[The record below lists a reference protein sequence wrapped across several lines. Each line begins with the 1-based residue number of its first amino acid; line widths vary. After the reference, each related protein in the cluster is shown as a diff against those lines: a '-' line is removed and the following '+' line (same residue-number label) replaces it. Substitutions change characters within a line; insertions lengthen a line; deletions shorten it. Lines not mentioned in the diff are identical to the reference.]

1 MRKTR
6 LLVSLV
12 ASAALVGLLA
22 VASFAQEFRGRIQ
35 GIVTDSS
42 QAVIPGATVTLAN
55 VNTQVKTV
63 RQTNEAGLYRFDN
76 VDPGAYTITV
86 EAGGFSK
93 FLQENIQVRSQGD
106 VTVNATLTPGQITET
121 VTISASPV
129 EVQFNQTNV
138 TLTIDTKLAE
148 EVPRLDRNP
157 FKLSLLNP
165 AAVDTRRGEMMPYH
179 SWAANSVELGGGTDK
194 KNDLQVDG
202 SPIGVGH
209 KASYTPN
216 PDSIQEVNVQQNAV
230 DAEVGHSAG
239 GTVSMTLKSG
249 TNEYHGT
256 LFYLGRQP
264 VLNAVT
270 NRVTGVK
277 SAERR
282 NMWGGT
288 IGHPIIKSK
297 LFNFFSYEQ
306 WKPRTPG
313 PTLMTVPT
321 ALEQQGD
328 FSKSLGT
335 TGLMRIV
342 YDPWT
347 TVFDPTTN
355 KATRTPFAGNQVPQ
369 QRWDALS
376 ARIMK
381 NFGVYVPNR
390 NPDNVTG
397 LNNFSTLTVSAWNY
411 WNLSDRG
418 DWYVNDKWRVYGRVS
433 RFHTV
438 QDTIAPDLVK
448 SEMYVPGGSARHSW
462 SFSGDA
468 IWTANATTVM
478 NFHGDYHSLVDNF
491 ASPSAELG
499 SEGLGKIW
507 PNSNWY
513 APFSGS
519 GFPDYWPAFSV
530 VGPGRTTTLGR
541 AGFWFQ
547 QPNGNAFNAKISQQ
561 RGAHYLKAG
570 FDTRRSGGISL
581 VNTSRAQFYLQSAFT
596 ADTFLSPNTNL
607 AGNEWATL
615 LLGALSNDSL
625 FNIKAIKKSRTEFY
639 AGFFQDDWKL
649 TRRITLNLGIRYE
662 YDTPWHDPDYHMSV
676 GPDLTQPYTEMQQN
690 PPVFPS
696 SVTSL
701 LKTPYKYNGAWVFES
716 SSHVGIWTPQKTV
729 FMPRLGFA
737 FRVND
742 RTALRFGYARY
753 VTPNEYNFVN
763 PPYSGFEA
771 INFLEPAYMGFDA
784 QQNPLPL
791 LQGVPQQTISN
802 PFPASN
808 PLLTP
813 KGQTNGKYFGF
824 GETNVAYANPDFK
837 RPVNDRLN
845 LTFSRQLPNSILAE
859 VTYFANLGHQQIFS
873 YNYNQFDPN
882 LAYTY
887 KGQVDVSVPNPFY
900 HYLTPSVFPGPL
912 RNVQT
917 VTVRSLLVQYPQ
929 YGGLWMAFRN
939 GQLERYHSLQFK
951 VQRAF
956 RNGYNFLVGYN
967 YRREKSQQYYDE
979 VATYQDNMQF
989 QDSSSPHHSM
999 SIAGTYN
1006 FPFGKDRPFF
1016 QNLPRV
1022 VEAVVGGWQAAGA
1035 WYFNSGNYLRFGPMV
1050 ATGDPVLPNPTPKAW
1065 FDKSKFSILP
1075 SYTPRTNPWQYPDVK
1090 GPIYWEIQSTLSKTF
1105 KFRERYG
1112 LELKMAAY
1120 NLTNR
1125 MNWADPS
1132 TSVTSSTFGQTL
1144 SQNISTGRQMEFSGK
1159 ITF

>member
-1 MRKTR
+1 MRKAN
-6 LLVSLV
+6 LFVSLIML
-12 ASAALVGLLA
+12 ATLVGLLA
-22 VASFAQEFRGRIQ
+22 TAGFAQEFRGRIQ

-42 QAVIPGATVTLAN
+42 QAVIPGASVTLTN
-55 VNTQVKTV
+55 VSTAVKTV

-76 VDPGAYTITV
+76 VDPGPYTITV
-86 EAGGFSK
+86 EASGFSR
-93 FLQENIQVRSQGD
+93 FLQENVQVRSQGD
-106 VTVNATLTPGQITET
+106 ITVNATLTPGQITET
-121 VTISASPV
+121 VTITASPV

-165 AAVDTRRGEMMPYH
+165 AAVETRRGEMNPYN
-179 SWAANSVELGGGTDK
+179 SWAANSMELGGGTDK
-194 KNDLQVDG
+194 KNDLEVDG

-216 PDSIQEVNVQQNAV
+216 TDSIQEVNVQQNAV
-230 DAEVGHSAG
+230 DAEMGHSAG
-239 GTVSMTLKSG
+239 GTISMTLKSG
-249 TNEYHGT
+249 TNDYHGT

-264 VLNAVT
+264 RLNAVT
-270 NRVTGVK
+270 NRTTLVK
-277 SAERR
+277 SAEKR

-313 PTLMTVPT
+313 PTLLTVPT

-328 FSKSLGT
+328 FSQSLNTNGT
-335 TGLMRIV
+335 MRTI
-342 YDPWT
+342 YDPWS
-347 TVFDPTTN
+347 TVFDAAAN
-355 KATRTPFAGNQVPQ
+355 KATRTPFSGNKIPA
-369 QRWDALS
+369 QRFDPLS
-376 ARIMK
+376 LRVMK
-381 NFGVYVPNR
+381 DFAVYAPNR
-390 NPDNVTG
+390 TPDNITG
-397 LNNFSTLTVSAWNY
+397 LNNFSALTVAVWNY

-433 RFHTV
+433 RFHTI
-438 QDTIAPDLVK
+438 QTTAAPDLVK

-468 IWTANATTVM
+468 IWTATATTVM
-478 NFHGDYHSLVDNF
+478 NFHGDYHNLVDDF

-499 SEGLGKIW
+499 SQGLGKIW
-507 PNSNWY
+507 TNSNWY

-519 GFPDYWPAFSV
+519 GFPDYWPAV
-530 VGPGRTTTLGR
+530 TVGGTTLGR

-547 QPNGNAFNAKISQQ
+547 HPNGNAFNAKISQQ

-581 VNTSRAQFYLQSAFT
+581 VNTSRAQFYFTADVT
-596 ADTFLSPNTNL
+596 ADTFLSPNTKL
-607 AGNEWATL
+607 VGDEFATL
-615 LLGALSNDSL
+615 LLGALSNNSL
-625 FNIKAIKKSRTEFY
+625 FNIKAVKKPRTEFY
-639 AGFFQDDWKL
+639 AAYLQDDWKL
-649 TRRITLNLGIRYE
+649 TRRITLNLGLRWE
-662 YDTPWHDPDYHMSV
+662 YDTPWHDPDYHLSL
-676 GPDLTQPYTEMQQN
+676 GPDLTQPITEMQQT
-690 PPVFPS
+690 PPVVPS

-701 LKTPYKYNGAWVFES
+701 QKVPYKFNGAWVFED
-716 SSHVGIWTPQKTV
+716 SSHNGIWAPQKTV
-729 FMPRLGFA
+729 FMPRLGMA

-784 QQNPLPL
+784 QQNPLAL
-791 LQGVPQQTISN
+791 LQGIPQETFSN

-808 PLLTP
+808 PLLAP
-813 KGQTNGKYFGF
+813 KGKTNGKYFGL
-824 GETNVAYANPDFK
+824 GETNVAWANQNFK

-845 LTFSRQLPNSILAE
+845 LTFSRQLPGAIVAE
-859 VTYFANLGHQQIFS
+859 LTYFANFGHQQMFS
-873 YNYNQFDPN
+873 YNYNQVDPT

-887 KGQVDVSVPNPFY
+887 KGAVDVSIPNPFY
-900 HYLTPSVFPGPL
+900 HYLTTSVFPGPL
-912 RNVQT
+912 RNQQNT
-917 VTVRSLLVQYPQ
+917 TVRSMLVQYPQ
-929 YGGLWMAFRN
+929 YGGLWMAFRS
-939 GQLERYHSLQFK
+939 GQLERYHSVQLK

-967 YRREKSQQYYDE
+967 YRREKSGQYYDE

-989 QDSSSPHHSM
+989 QDSNSPHHSL
-999 SIAGTYN
+999 SIAGTYE
-1006 FPFGKDRPFF
+1006 FPFGKGRPFL
-1016 QNLPRV
+1016 QNMPRV
-1022 VEAVVGGWQAAGA
+1022 AEAIVGGWQVAGA
-1035 WYFNSGNYLRFGPMV
+1035 WYFNSGDYLRFGSMV
-1050 ATGDPVLPNPTPKAW
+1050 ATGDPAVANPTPKQW
-1065 FDKSKFSILP
+1065 FDISKLSILP
-1075 SYTPRTNPWQYPDVK
+1075 SYTPRTNPWQYPDVR

-1105 KFRERYG
+1105 KITERTG
-1112 LELKMAAY
+1112 VELKMAAY

-1125 MNWADPS
+1125 LNRSDPS

-1144 SQNISTGRQMEFSGK
+1144 TQYISTGRQMEFSLK

>member
-1 MRKTR
+1 MRKAGVF
-6 LLVSLV
+6 VSLLIL
-12 ASAALVGLLA
+12 AALVGLLA
-22 VASFAQEFRGRIQ
+22 SAGLAQEFRGRIQ

-42 QAVIPGATVTLAN
+42 QAVIPGASVTLAN

-63 RQTNEAGLYRFDN
+63 RQTNEAGIYRFDN
-76 VDPGAYTITV
+76 VDPGAYTITI
-86 EAGGFSK
+86 EASGFSK
-93 FLQENIQVRSQGD
+93 FLQENVQVRSQGD
-106 VTVNATLTPGQITET
+106 ITVNATLTPGQVTET

-129 EVQFNQTNV
+129 EVQFNSTNV
-138 TLTIDTKLAE
+138 TMTIDTKLAE

-165 AAVDTRRGEMMPYH
+165 AAVETRRGEMMPYH
-179 SWAANSVELGGGTDK
+179 SWSANSVELGGGTDK

-264 VLNAVT
+264 VLNAIT
-270 NRVTGVK
+270 NRTTGVK
-277 SAERR
+277 SAEKR

-288 IGHPIIKSK
+288 IGHPIIRSK

-313 PTLMTVPT
+313 PTLFTVPT
-321 ALEQQGD
+321 TLEQQGD
-328 FSKSLGT
+328 FSQSLNTKGT
-335 TGLMRIV
+335 MRTI

-347 TVFDPTTN
+347 TVFDAAAN
-355 KATRTPFAGNQVPQ
+355 KATRTPFAGNKISA
-369 QRWDALS
+369 QRFDALS
-376 ARIMK
+376 VRVMK
-381 NFGVYVPNR
+381 GLSVWAPNR
-390 NPDNVTG
+390 TPDNATG
-397 LNNFSTLTVSAWNY
+397 LNNFSALTVAAWNY

-418 DWYVNDKWRVYGRVS
+418 DWYVNDRWRVYGRVS
-433 RFHTV
+433 RFHTMQNTV
-438 QDTIAPDLVK
+438 APALTQN
-448 SEMYVPGGSARHSW
+448 ELYVPGGSARHSW

-478 NFHGDYHSLVDNF
+478 NFHGDYHSLVDDF

-507 PNSNWY
+507 PNSQWY
-513 APFSGS
+513 KPFSGS
-519 GFPDYWPAFSV
+519 GFPDYWPQVSGISA
-530 VGPGRTTTLGR
+530 PIGRS
-541 AGFWFQ
+541 GFWFQ
-547 QPNGNAFNAKISQQ
+547 RPNGNAFNAKISQQ
-561 RGAHYLKAG
+561 RGAHYVKIG
-570 FDTRRSGGISL
+570 FDTRRSAGISL
-581 VNTSRAQFYLQSAFT
+581 VNTNRIRFSFGAAVT
-596 ADTFLSPNTNL
+596 ADTFLSPNTL
-607 AGNEWATL
+607 LVGDEFATF

-625 FNIKAIKKSRTEFY
+625 FNIKPIKKPRTEFY
-639 AGFFQDDWKL
+639 AGFIQDDWKL
-649 TRRITLNLGIRYE
+649 TRRISLNLGLRYE
-662 YDTPWHDPDYHMSV
+662 YDTPWHDPDNNMSR
-676 GPDLTQPYTEMQQN
+676 GLDLTQPITEMQQT
-690 PPVFPS
+690 PPVMPS
-696 SVTSL
+696 SATSL
-701 LKTPYKYNGAWVFES
+701 LKVPYKFNGAWVFTD
-716 SSHVGIWTPQKTV
+716 SSHPGMWESQKSV
-729 FMPRLGFA
+729 FMPRVGIA
-737 FRVND
+737 YRVND
-742 RTALRFGYARY
+742 QTALRFGYARY
-753 VTPNEYNFVN
+753 VTPTEYNYVD

-771 INFLEPAYMGFDA
+771 INYLEPAYMGFDA

-791 LQGVPQQTISN
+791 LQGVPQQTFSD

-808 PLLTP
+808 PLLAP
-813 KGQTNGKYFGF
+813 KGKGYGKYFGL
-824 GETNVAYANPDFK
+824 GEANITWAGQNLK

-845 LTFSRQLPNSILAE
+845 LTFSRQLPGAIVSEL
-859 VTYFANLGHQQIFS
+859 TYFVNLGHDQLYS
-873 YNYNQFDPN
+873 YNYNQFDPT
-882 LAYTY
+882 LAYTN
-887 KGQVDVSVPNPFY
+887 KGAVDVTVANPFY
-900 HYLTPSVFPGPL
+900 QYLTPTVFPGPL
-912 RNVQT
+912 RNQKN
-917 VTVRSLLVQYPQ
+917 VTLRTLLVQYPQ
-929 YGGLWMAFRN
+929 YGGLWMSFRN
-939 GQLERYHSLQFK
+939 GQLERYHSLQLK

-967 YRREKSQQYYDE
+967 YRREKSLQYYDE
-979 VATYQDNMQF
+979 VANYRDNLAYQDSNR
-989 QDSSSPHHSM
+989 PRHSM

-1006 FPFGKDRPFF
+1006 FPFGKDRPFL
-1016 QNLPRV
+1016 QNLPKV
-1022 VEAVVGGWQAAGA
+1022 AEAIIGGWQAAGA
-1035 WYFNSGNYLRFGPMV
+1035 WYFNSGNYLRFGSMV
-1050 ATGDPVLPNPTPKAW
+1050 ATGDPALPNPTPKKW
-1065 FDKSKFSILP
+1065 FDTQKFSILP

-1090 GPIYWEIQSTLSKTF
+1090 GPIYWEVQATLSKTF

-1144 SQNISTGRQMEFSGK
+1144 SQTISTGRQMEFSGK